1 MPKTGVGGWPRLLV
15 LRPHNSLIG
24 KPGCF
29 WLSLLAQE
37 VSDFMIILR
46 AEARKRS
53 LLRIWRQV
61 YTTISF
67 LSSLLY
73 MSGEGDS
80 QSSQYMPKITELPSG
95 GHGIQRLTEAPS
107 PGLSPLPLSGCCFQ
121 KPRGAE
127 HPEKPGG
134 DFQSRKGTPAPKS
147 ILGLTTHT
155 HMRIPRRKNAF

>member
-1 MPKTGVGGWPRLLV
+1 M

-24 KPGCF
+24 KPGRS
-29 WLSLLAQE
+29 WLSFLAQE
-37 VSDFMIILR
+37 VSDFMIIRR

-53 LLRIWRQV
+53 LLRIWRQL

-95 GHGIQRLTEAPS
+95 GHRIQRLTEAPS
-107 PGLSPLPLSGCCFQ
+107 PGLSPLPLPGCRFQ

-127 HPEKPGG
+127 HPEEPGG
-134 DFQSRKGTPAPKS
+134 GFQSRKGTPAPKS
-147 ILGLTTHT
+147 VLGLTTHAHT
-155 HMRIPRRKNAF
+155 RIPRG